1 MTTMTRLTWASEA
14 RRRGPA
20 VARGRRV
27 AGERA
32 WRSHTFADGVR
43 SLTLTGP
50 FDVGM
55 AGRLWARIA
64 ELLERGCRHL
74 IVDARAIE
82 HAGDGPTLLAGV
94 FADQPA
100 SCQAVVVAPPGSVL
114 RDLLPATV
122 GVTRTLTDAR
132 ALLSSGRVRRDARA
146 ATGPASRIPTS
157 ERDALAIRQSLR
169 WATRSAREGDYERAL
184 EWLTLV
190 ERTEGRLSPPW
201 RHRRDAWVD
210 AWREQTRRR

>member
-1 MTTMTRLTWASEA
+1 MATMTRLAWAAEE
-14 RRRGPA
+14 RRRFPA
-20 VARGRRV
+20 VVTSRRGV
-27 AGERA
+27 GERA

-43 SLTLTGP
+43 SLTLTGR

-64 ELLERGCRHL
+64 ELLERGCRRL

-82 HAGDGPTLLAGV
+82 QAGDEPTLLAGV

-100 SCQAVVVAPPGSVL
+100 SCQAVVVAPAGSVL

-132 ALLSSGRVRRDARA
+132 TQLSSGTVSRDGRA
-146 ATGPASRIPTS
+146 ATGPAGRIPRN

-184 EWLTLV
+184 EWLSLV
-190 ERTEGRLSPPW
+190 ERTEGQLSPPW
-201 RHRRDAWVD
+201 RDRRDVWVE
-210 AWREQTRRR
+210 AWREQSRRR